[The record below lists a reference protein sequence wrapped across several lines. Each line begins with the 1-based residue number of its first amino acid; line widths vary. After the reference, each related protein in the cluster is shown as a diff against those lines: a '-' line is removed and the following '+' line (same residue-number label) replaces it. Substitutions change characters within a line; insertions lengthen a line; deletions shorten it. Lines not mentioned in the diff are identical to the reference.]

1 MYTVKFKKSNKMCN
15 AQFFDTRFN
24 EGLTFLRSEIKK
36 QINKGVYIEYSLVN
50 FFQVQL
56 VYT

>member
-50 FFQVQL
+50 FFQV
-56 VYT
+56 